1 MSMWDGIITD
11 FNCRIMIVV
20 VINRFSDI
28 DLVIFRR
35 LLC

>member
-11 FNCRIMIVV
+11 LNCRIMIVV

-35 LLC
+35 LSC